1 MEPFPIILAGVDYWQ
16 GLVDWSAPRMLAQGC
31 ISPKELNLF
40 QLVDTSDEAAQRILS
55 HIHAESAK
63 LVVPD

>member
-1 MEPFPIILAGVDYWQ
+1 MAQ
-16 GLVDWSAPRMLAQGC
+16 RMLAQGC
-31 ISPKELNLF
+31 ILPEELNLF
-40 QLVDTSDEAAQRILS
+40 QLVDTSDEAALIILS